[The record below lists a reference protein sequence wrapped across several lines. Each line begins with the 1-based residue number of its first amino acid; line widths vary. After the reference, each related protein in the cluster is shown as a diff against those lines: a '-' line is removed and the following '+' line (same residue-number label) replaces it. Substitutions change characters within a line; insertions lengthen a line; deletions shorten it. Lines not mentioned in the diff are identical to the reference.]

1 MNRRNAL
8 RTIGTGLLV
17 GLAGCS
23 GSDNNSTPSETLT
36 SKQSTSSSTRTATPE
51 GTPTPEETATPEETP
66 TPKETP
72 AQSPKSVSVNISELA
87 GSHPYTD
94 VDPQNSRLYPD
105 ITGPQSPVGEV
116 WTGFDFPS
124 PQINLFQN
132 NNIYTLTSGGVGAYD
147 ATTGTQQWAVEYRSG
162 PLAAVTGKVIL
173 EDGTIISQ
181 SDGSIERQLTGDI
194 DAVSSD
200 SIYTYSAEEDYLR
213 KFDLRTGSEQWQV
226 KHPGLGSAVIYQNN
240 LIFYDVSTDGY
251 NGLNI
256 FNPSNKSQERIGGEL
271 NTEGYTYQIIGVQD
285 GICAVFAPRSKG
297 STSPSRIIGVEIN
310 SGERL
315 WDKQLTENAFTNY
328 RFTVGDGGSAMTPN
342 EVVIASVNRNDSG
355 IIKPVVQS
363 YSLEDGSLRWN
374 TELPPSLGKDINNL
388 RIYEPNILITSE
400 SVYISQLNYNSGFI
414 TKTFVLN
421 RSDGSIQISHTGYT
435 TMIMENAMFG
445 FKFIDSNS
453 ARSVLWAES
462 D

>member
-1 MNRRNAL
+1 MRNLLMLLAISTGNMNRRSAL
-8 RTIGTGLLV
+8 RTIGAGIVV

-23 GSDNNSTPSETLT
+23 GSDNNSTSSETLT
-36 SKQSTSSSTRTATPE
+36 SSQSTSSSTRTATS
-51 GTPTPEETATPEETP
+51 EETP
-66 TPKETP
+66 TPEETP
-72 AQSPKSVSVNISELA
+72 AQSPKSVSVNISELT
-87 GSHPYTD
+87 GSHTYAD

-116 WTGFDFPS
+116 WTGFDFPT
-124 PQINLFQN
+124 PFLNLFQN
-132 NNIYTLTSGGVGAYD
+132 NNIYVLTSGGVGAYD

-162 PLAAVTGKVIL
+162 PLAAVAGKVIL

-194 DAVSSD
+194 DAVSKD

-213 KFDLRTGSEQWQV
+213 KFDLRTGSEQWRV

-240 LIFYDVSTDGY
+240 LVFYDVSNKN

-256 FNPSNKSQERIGGEL
+256 FDLSNKSQERIGGEL

-285 GICAVFAPRSKG
+285 GICAVFAPRRKG
-297 STSPSRIIGVEIN
+297 GTRTTRIIGIEIT

-315 WDKQLTENAFTNY
+315 WDKQLAKNVFTDY
-328 RFTVGDGGSAMTPN
+328 RFTAGSRVYAMTPN
-342 EVVIASVNRNDSG
+342 EVVVVSVNRNDSD

-374 TELPPSLGKDINNL
+374 TELPSLGKNINNL
-388 RIYEPNILITSE
+388 QVYEPSVLITSK
-400 SVYISQLNYNSGFI
+400 SVYVSQLSYDSGI
-414 TKTFVLN
+414 SAKTFVLN
-421 RSDGSIQISHTGYT
+421 RSNGSIQIDHTGYT
-435 TMIMENAMFG
+435 TMIMDSAMFG
-445 FKFIDSNS
+445 FKITDSDS
-453 ARSVLWAES
+453 TRSVLWAES